1 MKNYKLLPKVT
12 LWVLLIVG
20 VIMSVMFYVGGSAGT
35 YEVAGD
41 FLDIPRFSD
50 LFLAWNYILLGIV
63 ILVTL
68 GVVLTEFA
76 KNCKYDKKK
85 AIASLCVVVGFVA
98 LICLCWFLGSP
109 EKVNIIGYEG
119 TDNEGVMAQLSDAI
133 IYLCYILVSGTLLSM
148 LFGLIYTRSLK

>member
-1 MKNYKLLPKVT
+1 MKNYKLLPKIT

-20 VIMSVMFYVGGSAGT
+20 VIFSVMFYAGGSAGT

-41 FLDIPRFSD
+41 FLDIPKFSD
-50 LFLAWNYILLGIV
+50 LFLTWNYILLGIV

-109 EKVNIIGYEG
+109 EKVDIIGYEG
-119 TDNEGVMAQLSDAI
+119 TDNEGAMAQLSDAI

>member
-1 MKNYKLLPKVT
+1 MKNYKLLPKIT
-12 LWVLLIVG
+12 LWVLLLVG
-20 VIMSVMFYVGGSAGT
+20 VIISVMFYAGGSAGT
-35 YEVAGD
+35 HEVAGD
-41 FLDIPRFSD
+41 FLDIPKFSD
-50 LFLAWNYILLGIV
+50 LFLTWNYILLGIV

-85 AIASLCVVVGFVA
+85 AVTSLCVVVGFVA

-119 TDNEGVMAQLSDAI
+119 TDNEGAMAQLSDAI

-148 LFGLIYTRSLK
+148 LFGLIYTRRLK

>member
-1 MKNYKLLPKVT
+1 MKNYKLLPKVV

-20 VIMSVMFYVGGSAGT
+20 VIMSMMFYVGGSAGT

>member
-1 MKNYKLLPKVT
+1 MKNYKLLPKVV

>member
-1 MKNYKLLPKVT
+1 MKNYKLLPKLT

-20 VIMSVMFYVGGSAGT
+20 VIFSVMFYVGGSAGT
-35 YEVAGD
+35 HEVAGD

-50 LFLAWNYILLGIV
+50 LFLFWNYILLAVV

-68 GVVLTEFA
+68 GVVLGEFV

-85 AIASLCVVVGFVA
+85 AVTSLCVVVGFVA
-98 LICLCWFLGSP
+98 LVLICWFLGSP

-119 TDNEGVMAQLSDAI
+119 TDNQGVMAQLSDAI
-133 IYLCYILVSGTLLSM
+133 IYLCYILVGGTLLSM
-148 LFGLIYTRSLK
+148 LFGIIYTRTLK